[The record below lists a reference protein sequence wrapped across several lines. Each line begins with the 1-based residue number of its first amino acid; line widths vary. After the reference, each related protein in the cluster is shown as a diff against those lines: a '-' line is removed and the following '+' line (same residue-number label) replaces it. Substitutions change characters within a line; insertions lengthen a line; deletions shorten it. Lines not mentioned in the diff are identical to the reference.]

1 MENNVLV
8 WFRND
13 LRLHDNEALFNAVNT
28 QKPVLAIYVFDE
40 NQYKNTH
47 LGFPKT
53 GSFRAQFLIESVQ
66 NLKENLKNI
75 GIELLVYKGNSV
87 DIITNICNEFNITEI
102 HYQQENTDEEIQV
115 EKNLLK
121 ALHPSIKSKSIWG
134 KTLIH
139 INDIP
144 FAINQ
149 LPELFTNFRKR
160 VEAQSEVNELF
171 TNSIISNKFVFEN
184 KTQIPTIEEL
194 GLSTVNISNKAAIHF
209 KGGETEAL
217 KRLNHYFFE
226 TKSLATYKITRNE
239 MLGANYSSKF
249 SAWLALGCISPRYIY
264 HQIKLFENKIEAN
277 DSTYWLFFEL
287 LWRDY
292 FQFIAVKHGNKIF
305 KLTGLND
312 LQIPWN
318 NHKTDFEKWK
328 LGQTG
333 FPLIDANMQELLQTG
348 FMSNRGRQ
356 NVTSFLTKNLGINW
370 LWGAKWFE
378 SLLID
383 YDAASNY
390 GNWAYQAGV
399 GNDARQFRYF
409 NIEKQS
415 LDYDPKGKYVKHWLS
430 GIKNLPNSK
439 ALFPYKLS
447 VEEQNQYGF
456 KLSEHYYKP
465 IVNLTKS
472 AEEQKNK
479 YEKTLKNQLL

>member
-13 LRLHDNEALFNAVNT
+13 LRLHDNEALYNAINS

-40 NQYKNTH
+40 NQYKNTQ
-47 LGFPKT
+47 LGFAKT
-53 GSFRAQFLIESVQ
+53 GSYRAQFIIESVQ

-75 GIELLVYKGNSV
+75 GVELLVYKGNSAQ
-87 DIITNICNEFNITEI
+87 IISNVCNEFSITEI
-102 HYQQENTDEEIQV
+102 HYQQENNDEEIQV
-115 EKNLLK
+115 EKNLLNS
-121 ALHPSIKSKSIWG
+121 LHPSILLKGIWG
-134 KTLIH
+134 KTLFH
-139 INDIP
+139 LNDIP
-144 FAINQ
+144 FSIEQ
-149 LPELFTNFRKR
+149 LPELFTNFRKK
-160 VEAQSEVNELF
+160 VEAQSEVKPLF
-171 TNSIISNKFVFEN
+171 YNNLITHKLFFEN
-184 KTQIPTIEEL
+184 KTQIPTVSDL
-194 GLSTVNISNKAAIHF
+194 GLPNATTSNKAAIQF

-217 KRLNHYFFE
+217 NRLNHYFFE

-264 HQIKLFENKIEAN
+264 HQIKLFESKIEAN

-292 FQFIAVKHGNKIF
+292 FQFVAIKHGNKIF

-312 LQIPWN
+312 LKIAWN
-318 NHKTDFEKWK
+318 KNETDFEKWK

-356 NVTSFLTKNLGINW
+356 NVASFLTKNLGINW
-370 LWGAKWFE
+370 LWGAQWFE
-378 SLLID
+378 SLLTD

-415 LDYDPKGKYVKHWLS
+415 LDYDPKGKYVRHWLD
-430 GIKNLPNSK
+430 GLKNLPNSK

-447 VEEQNQYGF
+447 VDEQNQFDF
-456 KLSEHYYKP
+456 KINELYCKP
-465 IVNLTKS
+465 MVSLTKS
-472 AEEQKNK
+472 AEEQKMK
-479 YEKTLKNQLL
+479 YEKAMKN

>member
-13 LRLHDNEALFNAVNT
+13 LRLHDNEALYNAINS
-28 QKPVLAIYVFDE
+28 QKPVLAVYIFDE
-40 NQYKNTH
+40 NQYRNTN

-53 GSFRAQFLIESVQ
+53 GSFRAQFIIESVQ

-75 GIELLVYKGNSV
+75 GIELLIYNGNSV
-87 DIITNICNEFNITEI
+87 EVITNICNEFNITEI

-121 ALHPSIKSKSIWG
+121 TLHPTIQLKGIWG

-144 FAINQ
+144 FTINQ
-149 LPELFTNFRKR
+149 LPELFTNFRKK
-160 VEAQSEVNELF
+160 VEAQSEVNPLF
-171 TNSIISNKFVFEN
+171 YNKLITNKLIFEN
-184 KTQIPTIEEL
+184 NTQIPNVVDL
-194 GLSTVNISNKAAIHF
+194 GLPFVTNCNKAAIQF

-217 KRLNHYFFE
+217 NRLNYYFFE

-264 HQIKLFENKIEAN
+264 HQIKLFEKQIEAN

-292 FQFIAVKHGNKIF
+292 FQFIAIKHGNKIF
-305 KLTGLND
+305 QLSGLNE
-312 LQIPWN
+312 LKIAWN
-318 NHKTDFEKWK
+318 KNETDFEKWK

-356 NVTSFLTKNLGINW
+356 NVASFLTKNLGINW
-370 LWGAKWFE
+370 LWGAQWFE
-378 SLLID
+378 SLLTD

-415 LDYDPKGKYVKHWLS
+415 LDYDPKGKYVRHWLD
-430 GIKNLPNSK
+430 GLKNLPNSK

-447 VEEQNQYGF
+447 VDEQNKFDF
-456 KLSEHYYKP
+456 KINELYCKP
-465 IVNLTKS
+465 MVSLTKS
-472 AEEQKNK
+472 AEEQKIK
-479 YEKTLKNQLL
+479 YEKAMKN

>member
-13 LRLHDNEALFNAVNT
+13 LRLHDNEALHNAINT

-53 GSFRAQFLIESVQ
+53 GSFRAQFIIESVQ

-75 GIELLVYKGNSV
+75 GIELFVYKGNSV
-87 DIITNICNEFNITEI
+87 EIITNVCNEFNITEI
-102 HYQQENTDEEIQV
+102 HYQQENTQEEIQV
-115 EKNLLK
+115 EKNLLN
-121 ALHPSIKSKSIWG
+121 ALHPSIQLKSIWG
-134 KTLIH
+134 KTLFH

-144 FAINQ
+144 FSINR
-149 LPELFTNFRKR
+149 LPELFTNFRKK
-160 VEAQSEVNELF
+160 VEAQSEVNQLF
-171 TNSIISNKFVFEN
+171 YNNLIINKLVFEN
-184 KTQIPTIEEL
+184 KTQIPTIGEL
-194 GLSTVNISNKAAIHF
+194 GLPTVNVSSKAAIQF
-209 KGGETEAL
+209 KGGETEPL
-217 KRLNHYFFE
+217 NRLNHYFFE

-264 HQIKLFENKIEAN
+264 HQIKLFEKQIEAN

-292 FQFIAVKHGNKIF
+292 FQFVAIKHGNKLF
-305 KLTGLND
+305 QLTGLND
-312 LQIPWN
+312 LKIPWN
-318 NHKTDFEKWK
+318 NYEPDFEKWK

-348 FMSNRGRQ
+348 FMCNRGRQ
-356 NVTSFLTKNLGINW
+356 NVASFLTKNLGINW
-370 LWGAKWFE
+370 IWGANWFE

-390 GNWAYQAGV
+390 GNWTYQAGV

-415 LDYDPKGKYVKHWLS
+415 LDYDPKGNYVRYWLS
-430 GIKNLPNSK
+430 GLKNLPNSK
-439 ALFPYKLS
+439 ALFPYKIS
-447 VEEQNQYGF
+447 KEESIQNNFNLKEQY
-456 KLSEHYYKP
+456 LEP
-465 IVNLTKS
+465 IVNLVKS
-472 AEEQKNK
+472 ADEQKRK
-479 YEKTLKNQLL
+479 YEKAIKSTL

>member
-13 LRLHDNEALFNAVNT
+13 LRLHDNEALYNAINS

-47 LGFPKT
+47 LGFDKT
-53 GSFRAQFLIESVQ
+53 GSYRAQFIIESVQ

-75 GIELLVYKGNSV
+75 GVELLVYKGNSAQ
-87 DIITNICNEFNITEI
+87 IISNVCNEFSITEI
-102 HYQQENTDEEIQV
+102 HYQQENTQEEIQV
-115 EKNLLK
+115 EKNLLNS
-121 ALHPSIKSKSIWG
+121 LHPSILLKGIWG
-134 KTLIH
+134 KTLFH
-139 INDIP
+139 LNDIP
-144 FAINQ
+144 FSIEQ
-149 LPELFTNFRKR
+149 LPELFTNFRKK
-160 VEAQSEVNELF
+160 VEAQSEVKPLF
-171 TNSIISNKFVFEN
+171 YNNLITHKLFFEN
-184 KTQIPTIEEL
+184 KTQIPTVSDL
-194 GLSTVNISNKAAIHF
+194 GLPNATTSNKAAIQF

-217 KRLNHYFFE
+217 NRLNHYFFE

-264 HQIKLFENKIEAN
+264 HQIKLFESKIEAN

-292 FQFIAVKHGNKIF
+292 FQFVALKHGNKLF

-312 LQIPWN
+312 LKIAWN
-318 NHKTDFEKWK
+318 KNETDFEKWK

-356 NVTSFLTKNLGINW
+356 NVASFLTKNLGINW

-415 LDYDPKGKYVKHWLS
+415 LDYDPKGKYVRHWLD
-430 GIKNLPNSK
+430 GLKNLPNSK

-447 VEEQNQYGF
+447 VEEQNQFHF
-456 KLSEHYYKP
+456 KINELYCKP
-465 IVNLTKS
+465 MVSLTKS
-472 AEEQKNK
+472 AEEQKMK
-479 YEKTLKNQLL
+479 YEKAFA

>member
-13 LRLHDNEALFNAVNT
+13 LRLHDNEALYNAINS
-28 QKPVLAIYVFDE
+28 QKPVLAVYIFDE
-40 NQYKNTH
+40 NQYKNTN

-53 GSFRAQFLIESVQ
+53 GSFRAQFIIESVQ
-66 NLKENLKNI
+66 NLKDKLKNI
-75 GIELLVYKGNSV
+75 GIELLIYKGNSV
-87 DIITNICNEFNITEI
+87 EIITNICKEFNITEI

-121 ALHPSIKSKSIWG
+121 TLHPSIQLKGIWG

-144 FAINQ
+144 FSINQ
-149 LPELFTNFRKR
+149 LPELFTNFRKK

-171 TNSIISNKFVFEN
+171 TNSIITNKLVIEN
-184 KTQIPTIEEL
+184 KTQIPTIDEL
-194 GLSTVNISNKAAIHF
+194 GLPIVNISHKAAIQF

-217 KRLNHYFFE
+217 NRLNHYFFE

-264 HQIKLFENKIEAN
+264 HQIKLFESKIEAN
-277 DSTYWLFFEL
+277 ESTYWLFFEL

-292 FQFIAVKHGNKIF
+292 FQFIAVKHGNKLF
-305 KLTGLND
+305 KLNGLNNSK
-312 LQIPWN
+312 ITWN
-318 NHKTDFEKWK
+318 NNETDFEKWK
-328 LGQTG
+328 SGQTG
-333 FPLIDANMQELLQTG
+333 YPLIDANMQELIQTG

-356 NVTSFLTKNLGINW
+356 NVASFLTKNLGVNW

-399 GNDARQFRYF
+399 GNDGRQSRYF
-409 NIEKQS
+409 NTEKQS
-415 LDYDPKGKYVKHWLS
+415 LDYDSKGNYVRHWLN
-430 GIKNLPNSK
+430 GLKTLPGSK

-447 VEEQNQYGF
+447 FEEQTRYKFNIH
-456 KLSEHYYKP
+456 EDYYEP
-465 IVNLTKS
+465 MVDLI
-472 AEEQKNK
+472 
-479 YEKTLKNQLL
+479 Y